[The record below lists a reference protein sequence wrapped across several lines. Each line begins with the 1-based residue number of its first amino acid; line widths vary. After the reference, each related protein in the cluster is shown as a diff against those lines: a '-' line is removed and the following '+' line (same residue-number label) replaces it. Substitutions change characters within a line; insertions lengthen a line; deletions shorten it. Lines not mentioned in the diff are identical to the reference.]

1 MPTRYLKSGIRDSEL
16 IDKLSPMAETFF
28 YRLLVTV
35 DDFGRYDARA
45 SMIKAQCYP
54 IKESVTAK
62 KCSELLGELS
72 DAGLIEIYTVEGK
85 EYLQVCRW
93 DNVPRAKES
102 KFPQKPT
109 DAKQLHTSVCDM
121 HTDAPLTVTVTVT
134 ETKTETEDGFALFWS
149 TYPNTQRKQS
159 KGKCED
165 VWRKGKFHIDKQ
177 KIQSHIESLKMSPDW
192 TKDNGKFI
200 PAPLVYLN
208 QKRWEGVE
216 IEEISTAS
224 DWMRGAI

>member
-1 MPTRYLKSGIRDSEL
+1 MPTRYLKAGIRDSEL

-45 SMIKAQCYP
+45 SMIKAHCYP

-62 KCSELLGELS
+62 KCAELLKELS
-72 DAGLIEIYTVEGK
+72 DAGMIEIYMVDEK

-93 DNVPRAKES
+93 DNIPRAKES
-102 KFPQKPT
+102 KFPQKP
-109 DAKQLHTSVCDM
+109 ANVNHLHTDVYIT
-121 HTDAPLTVTVTVT
+121 HTDVPLTVTVT
-134 ETKTETEDGFALFWS
+134 ETKTETETEDGFALFWS

-165 VWRKGKFHIDKQ
+165 VWKKGKLRIDKQ
-177 KIQSHIESLKMSPDW
+177 KIVDHIESLKTSVDW
-192 TKDNGKFI
+192 LKDNGQFI

-208 QKRWEGVE
+208 QRRWEGVE
-216 IEEISTAS
+216 PLRTVSNLMA
-224 DWMRGAI
+224 GAI